1 MLSGLEKIKS
11 RRAWLVPDFMVWG
24 LPALG
29 ELEFLLVEN
38 VDNERGVFFNTV
50 DLVDTIQEVSFD
62 QLTDHRGNQ
71 LPSEISS
78 PVVIPRSK
86 SGVAVY
92 VVGKESDSKFKI
104 ARSEGGEDTAMT
116 DLLIMEM
123 GS

>member
-1 MLSGLEKIKS
+1 MLSGLEKLKT

-29 ELEFLLVEN
+29 DMEFLLVEN
-38 VDNERGVFFNTV
+38 VDNNRSVFFNAV
-50 DLVDTIQEVSFD
+50 DLADTVQEVSFD

-71 LPSEISS
+71 LPAEISA
-78 PVVIPRSK
+78 PLVVPRSK
-86 SGVAVY
+86 SDVSVF

-104 ARSEGGEDTAMT
+104 ARATGDENPATA

-123 GS
+123 SS